1 MEKSLVIIN
10 GLVLTLDGFKNT
22 GYFNLVVKNGK
33 IHYVDFENELKD
45 KKTISNKYPD
55 FEIYDANNKIIIP
68 SLYNSNINS
77 SYSLSRLF
85 FRKSNYENLESN
97 VSLELIDNYFKDHNN
112 IYDLFNLLKQNYL
125 RSLLNGEVYLNETSS
140 YISETLLNKFVD
152 DESILFDDIYYTVYE
167 SELENYFKS
176 IKSDYFKGFQK
187 EETINNYSLSNLKRS
202 LSNGKKSVFLEVLH
216 KAVSA
221 EEIQKSFGK
230 SFIRVLL
237 DNDFLNSNLILS
249 NPIYINSDD
258 IKLLYD
264 KDVNVVFCPTDF
276 LKLSKRN
283 IEFEEYLKLG
293 VNIAIGTGYLGID
306 ILSELK
312 TFAALVDKNYYTF
325 DSILRMATVNPST
338 FFNGTSNSGCIA
350 KDKDANL
357 IFLELSDLRNL
368 LNVPEIDSDRISEFI
383 IENLTAKDISDVMV
397 NGNFEVKN
405 YSFGLCEDEGFIK
418 ESKELAKK
426 IYEVGKYYEFKNK
439 YISRVMPGDKSKDK
453 VVAKSSLSDKGVFKQ
468 VESFEE
474 SFETLS
480 DEQHS
485 GESDFH
491 VIGTKET
498 ELINI
503 SENFKYQNEEIL
515 SSMSELESFDEG
527 LKFVDE
533 EEIEIE
539 TEAEHVAEEKISENK
554 VFGFND
560 VYEETVEQK
569 DKTKVKDT
577 LKTSKD
583 LKKLHF
589 DDFKTDDPKAIEDV
603 QEQKEEMKPKKK
615 KTKAAKFKK
624 GKLRFGFS
632 DEEEKS

>member
-1 MEKSLVIIN
+1 MEKFLVIIN

-33 IHYVDFENELKD
+33 IHFVDFDNDLED
-45 KKTISNKYPD
+45 KKTISDKYPD
-55 FEIYDANNKIIIP
+55 FEIYDAANKIIIP
-68 SLYNSNINS
+68 ALYNSNINS

-85 FRKSNYENLESN
+85 FRNSNYENFDAN
-97 VSLELIDNYFKDHNN
+97 VSLKLIDNFFKDDNN
-112 IYDLFNLLKQNYL
+112 INDLFNLIKQNYL
-125 RSLLNGEVYLNETSS
+125 RSLLNGEVYLNETSL

-152 DESILFDDIYYTVYE
+152 DKSILFDDIYYTAYE
-167 SELENYFKS
+167 NELENYFKS
-176 IKSDYFKGFQK
+176 MKSNYFKGFQK

-202 LSNGKKSVFLEVLH
+202 LSNGKKRIFLEVLH

-221 EEIQKSFGK
+221 EEIQRSFGK
-230 SFIRVLL
+230 SFVRVLL
-237 DNDFLNSNLILS
+237 DNDFLNSSLILS
-249 NPIYINSDD
+249 NPIYLSSED

-383 IENLTAKDISDVMV
+383 IENLTAKDISDVLV
-397 NGNFEVKN
+397 KGNFEVKN
-405 YSFGLCEDEGFIK
+405 YSFELCEDEAFIQ
-418 ESKELAKK
+418 ENMELAKK
-426 IYEVGKYYEFKNK
+426 IYEIGKYYEFKNK
-439 YISRVMPGDKSKDK
+439 YITRAMPSDKSQEK
-453 VVAKSSLSDKGVFKQ
+453 VTAKSSYVDKSIFKQ
-468 VESFEE
+468 VESLEE

-480 DEQHS
+480 EEQLS

-515 SSMSELESFDEG
+515 NSMSELESFDEG
-527 LKFVDE
+527 LKFIE
-533 EEIEIE
+533 EEEMEIE
-539 TEAEHVAEEKISENK
+539 TEAEQVAEVKKSKDK

-560 VYEETVEQK
+560 VYEETEEQD
-569 DKTKVKDT
+569 DKTDVKDS

-583 LKKLHF
+583 LKKLYF
-589 DDFKTDDPKAIEDV
+589 DDFLTEDSEV
-603 QEQKEEMKPKKK
+603 TKDESVQKEEVKPEKKE
-615 KTKAAKFKK
+615 TKDVKFKK
-624 GKLRFGFS
+624 GKLKFGFS
-632 DEEEKS
+632 DEEEKN